1 MMNAQ
6 PEKSRP
12 FHSFFDLQ
20 RAAVIRDTTAVRLRK
35 AAQEGNLA
43 AVKRLVKKV
52 PNIQNPDPE
61 TGYTTLMY
69 AAEKGHVEIVEYL
82 LDIGHE
88 EEVISVDNE
97 GITVLMIAA
106 MYNHIEFLLSVP
118 VDLDHTDNEGN
129 SALHYAAAWGHINVM
144 DLLVSEGCNVDLQN
158 NDHAAAYD
166 YAYSKA
172 VQEHLKEISQVH
184 FNDDS
189 SLSISSSQ
197 KQQSF
202 TNVPY
207 SSSYSSG
214 HYLGQSSISISRGP
228 SYPGGQ
234 DSPAPRASTSSSS
247 LANPALMSSSPRG
260 SYHFQPPSNSSPG
273 SYSEIERRRA
283 SSFGDAKQIKT
294 YR

>member
-1 MMNAQ
+1 M
-6 PEKSRP
+6 
-12 FHSFFDLQ
+12 
-20 RAAVIRDTTAVRLRK
+20 TTPLPMTMLIVRLCKSISKVRANCKKMKRERGREGELTCRK
-35 AAQEGNLA
+35 
-43 AVKRLVKKV
+43 
-52 PNIQNPDPE
+52 I
-61 TGYTTLMY
+61 
-69 AAEKGHVEIVEYL
+69 I
-82 LDIGHE
+82 
-88 EEVISVDNE
+88 
-97 GITVLMIAA
+97 
-106 MYNHIEFLLSVP
+106 
-118 VDLDHTDNEGN
+118 
-129 SALHYAAAWGHINVM
+129 
-144 DLLVSEGCNVDLQN
+144 
-158 NDHAAAYD
+158 
-166 YAYSKA
+166 
-172 VQEHLKEISQVH
+172 EISQVH

-202 TNVPY
+202 TNAPY

-260 SYHFQPPSNSSPG
+260 SYHFQPPPSSSPG